1 MRGRVAAAGR
11 QLLAVGLLLVLTAG
25 CTAPAGDDATRS
37 GQLDAGGYV
46 GGTSLPEPYV
56 LPDETLTD
64 TEGNAYNLV
73 NSPSKPVTLMFF
85 GYTHCPDVCVGVLSD
100 VATAL
105 QRMPAASRD
114 HIQVLFV
121 TTDPERDTG
130 AVIQRYLGQFDRTFI
145 GLTGSA
151 STISAVADQVGV
163 EIEGRNPLPDGG
175 YEIGHSAQVI
185 GFDRRHRGVVLWT
198 PPTPIGDLAAD
209 LTLLVARQ
217 Q

>member
-1 MRGRVAAAGR
+1 VRRRVATAGL

-25 CTAPAGDDATRS
+25 CTAPADDGATLQGR
-37 GQLDAGGYV
+37 LDAGGYV

-64 TEGNAYNLV
+64 TAGNAYNLV
-73 NSPSKPVTLMFF
+73 SSPSKPVTLMFF

-105 QRMPAASRD
+105 QRIPAASRD
-114 HIQVLFV
+114 QIQVLFV

-130 AVIQRYLGQFDRTFI
+130 AVIQRYLEQFDPTFI
-145 GLTGSA
+145 GLTGSPTA
-151 STISAVADQVGV
+151 ISTVADQVGV

-175 YEIGHSAQVI
+175 YEVGHSAQVI

-198 PPTPIGDLAAD
+198 PSTAIGDLAAD